1 MIVRGAFNPQIQ
13 DNSNGIQSY
22 AKLVAQ
28 DNFAQP
34 YNKSG
39 VADLLMRS
47 GFQNDAI
54 TILEKV
60 VSTDKINST
69 YLSPLS
75 YMYESTGQYDNA
87 IKTRNILVRVDPQN
101 VKNYLQL
108 ARLYSHI
115 GNKVKAIEMKDKIL
129 LLAPNSEQAILV
141 NNEVK

>member
-1 MIVRGAFNPQIQ
+1 MQTR
-13 DNSNGIQSY
+13 
-22 AKLVAQ
+22 
-28 DNFAQP
+28 
-34 YNKSG
+34 
-39 VADLLMRS
+39 R
-47 GFQNDAI
+47 
-54 TILEKV
+54 EC
-60 VSTDKINST
+60 
-69 YLSPLS
+69 
-75 YMYESTGQYDNA
+75 NA